1 MFMCC
6 GDSSRAIFYSLWHRT
21 GACFG
26 VSGFRSF
33 IRHWDKGFF
42 QLQSTVSQ
50 FGVLVL
56 VFRTVNVMVWS
67 VSGFTVFS
75 DLGDF
80 ADLSQFGV
88 LVLVFRTVIVMVW
101 SVSGVTV
108 VFRLRRFCR
117 SEFLAKCDF

>member
-1 MFMCC
+1 M
-6 GDSSRAIFYSLWHRT
+6 
-21 GACFG
+21 
-26 VSGFRSF
+26 
-33 IRHWDKGFF
+33 
-42 QLQSTVSQ
+42 
-50 FGVLVL
+50 
-56 VFRTVNVMVWS
+56 
-67 VSGFTVFS
+67 FS